1 MRSRRVLVIS
11 IMIFIICGIIALVLI
26 LNKGHIGNISLVAI
40 EAVEDKKASEP
51 ITPKLTLQLDNDCLP
66 ANNKKITSGMVVTID
81 GEEVTDG
88 VVFESSDTS
97 IVKIDKNNRLIG
109 QAEGKAKKKA
119 TYDGIEATADIKV
132 IVPIK
137 TISFTSTNS
146 TIKVGKDLQMK
157 LKVTPSNATMD
168 TLEYSSSDETIATVN
183 SNGIVTGIAPG
194 KVTIT
199 VFDTYTE
206 TEKKVNLTIKK

>member
-1 MRSRRVLVIS
+1 MKSRRAFVVS
-11 IMIFIICGIIALVLI
+11 IAIFIICAIIALVLI
-26 LNKGHIGNISLVAI
+26 LNKGHIGSIALVAT

-51 ITPKLTLQLDNDCLP
+51 IIPKLTLELENEYIP
-66 ANNKKITSGMVVTID
+66 AKNKKITSGMVVSID

-97 IVKIDKNNRLIG
+97 IVKIDKNDRLIG
-109 QAEGKAKKKA
+109 QSAGKAKIKA
-119 TYDGIEATADIKV
+119 TYDGIEATADITV

-137 TISFTSTNS
+137 TMNFSSTNS

-157 LKVTPSNATMD
+157 LQVTPSNATMD
-168 TLEYSSSDETIATVN
+168 TLEYSSSDEKIATVN
-183 SNGIVTGIAPG
+183 SNGIVTGVAPG